1 MYIPDPTSMGRST
14 KMTEEELMQSANLNG
29 LGLRLGI
36 AFAAFALLIL
46 SLNMAYGASHGR
58 PQTVAADHIS
68 KITGKEVGRSY

>member
-46 SLNMAYGASHGR
+46 SLNMAYGAR
-58 PQTVAADHIS
+58 QEQPQTVAADHVPR
-68 KITGKEVGRSY
+68 ITGEEANRSY

>member
-1 MYIPDPTSMGRST
+1 
-14 KMTEEELMQSANLNG
+14 

-46 SLNMAYGASHGR
+46 SLNMAYGASQER

-68 KITGKEVGRSY
+68 KITGEEADRSY

>member
-1 MYIPDPTSMGRST
+1 
-14 KMTEEELMQSANLNG
+14 

-46 SLNMAYGASHGR
+46 SLNMAYGASQER

-68 KITGKEVGRSY
+68 KIMGEEADRSY